1 MWNTAINS
9 SPASNKNQSYQGP
22 GLCFQL
28 PKRYVFVFSLTFF
41 FYSLFFL
48 RLSWSS
54 ELLYRKQRD
63 FHTMVL
69 PQVETLLSSEKSQ
82 LIPRRHFSHFVVFST
97 HHWEDDLINFWRCCW
112 KPTTFYRLHEP
123 LLYCTNVNSY
133 NTPAADSCTGS
144 LTQLNFGEWDFCFG
158 QCYVFLHALTG
169 WTEWVPLG
177 DPIPPPSLSV
187 FCVCGDFQS
196 FFTFLGWTQ
205 KLPLYLIAF
214 LSKMNFAVY
223 LIRIIFP
230 EEIPA

>member
-1 MWNTAINS
+1 MLSCQTWFCICLL
-9 SPASNKNQSYQGP
+9 SY
-22 GLCFQL
+22 
-28 PKRYVFVFSLTFF
+28 FF
-41 FYSLFFL
+41 LFFPFFSL

-54 ELLYRKQRD
+54 ELLYRKQQD

-82 LIPRRHFSHFVVFST
+82 LIPRSHFSHFVAYST

-112 KPTTFYRLHEP
+112 KPTIFYRLHET

-133 NTPAADSCTGS
+133 NTPAAGSCTVS
-144 LTQLNFGEWDFCFG
+144 LAQLNFGEWDFCFG
-158 QCYVFLHALTG
+158 QCFVFLHALTG

-177 DPIPPPSLSV
+177 GPIPPPSLSG

-205 KLPLYLIAF
+205 KSPLYLIAF

-223 LIRIIFP
+223 LIQIIFP
-230 EEIPA
+230 EKIPA

>member
-1 MWNTAINS
+1 MWGTAINS
-9 SPASNKNQSYQGP
+9 WPASNKNQSYQGP
-22 GLCFQL
+22 GPVVLSRACGFGWQNYMFL
-28 PKRYVFVFSLTFF
+28 SSLLRFSFL
-41 FYSLFFL
+41 LFFSL

-54 ELLYRKQRD
+54 ELLYRKQRH

-97 HHWEDDLINFWRCCW
+97 HHWKDDLINFWRCCW
-112 KPTTFYRLHEP
+112 KPTTFYRLHET

-144 LTQLNFGEWDFCFG
+144 LAQLNFGEWDFCFG

-177 DPIPPPSLSV
+177 GPIPPPSLLFLCLWWVSV
-187 FCVCGDFQS
+187 FLHLSWLNSKVTS
-196 FFTFLGWTQ
+196 
-205 KLPLYLIAF
+205 LPYC
-214 LSKMNFAVY
+214 
-223 LIRIIFP
+223 IFK
-230 EEIPA
+230 